1 MFHGFRLDSVL
12 GTGAFTTLRIAL
24 APKPS
29 LTEVLGHLLPKP
41 EFLQQFL
48 RISFKKKEGDGL
60 SEKIHI

>member
-1 MFHGFRLDSVL
+1 ML
-12 GTGAFTTLRIAL
+12 GTGASTTLRIDL
-24 APKPS
+24 APKPC

-48 RISFKKKEGDGL
+48 RISFKKKGGDGL

>member
-1 MFHGFRLDSVL
+1 ML

-29 LTEVLGHLLPKP
+29 LTEILGHLLPKP